1 MMEARMNNF
10 AISTQGL
17 KKKYGWKKEA
27 VKGIDLQVPKGSVY
41 VFLGRNGA
49 GKTTT
54 IKMLMGLLAR
64 DSGQTEVLGFDPE
77 KDPVSVRSRVGFV
90 AENQKMYDW
99 MTIGELIWFN
109 KSFYQTWDDKLV
121 DSLLSRFKLTKDL
134 KLKNLSRGMYAQ
146 VALILALCQDPE
158 LVILDDP
165 ISGLD
170 PVVRREFME
179 SIIEIIHEKERTVFF
194 STHIV
199 NEVEKLADYVGIM
212 HEGNLLVSMPVEE
225 LKNNVKKIRMI
236 FGDKVPED
244 FDVPGLLKKESSGHE
259 VSVIVKDFKK
269 EILED
274 ISNKYK
280 PKSSEIQTLT
290 IEDIFVAMVG

>member
-64 DSGQTEVLGFDPE
+64 DSGNVEVLGFDPE

-99 MTIGELIWFN
+99 MTISELIWFN

-121 DSLLSRFKLTKDL
+121 DSLLARFKLTKDL

-146 VALILALCQDPE
+146 VALILALCQNPE

-179 SIIEIIHEKERTVFF
+179 SIIEILHEKERTVFF

-199 NEVEKLADYVGIM
+199 NEVEKLADHVGIM

-236 FGDKVPED
+236 FDDKVPED

-269 EILED
+269 EILDE

>member
-1 MMEARMNNF
+1 MNDF
-10 AISTQGL
+10 AISTTAL

-64 DSGQTEVLGFDPE
+64 DSGKTEVLGFDSE

-179 SIIEIIHEKERTVFF
+179 SIIEILHEKERTIFF

-199 NEVEKLADYVGIM
+199 NEVEKLADHVGIM

-236 FGDKVPED
+236 FDDKIPDDIAVA
-244 FDVPGLLKKESSGHE
+244 GLLKKESSGHE

-269 EILED
+269 EILKD
-274 ISNKYK
+274 IADRYK
-280 PKSSEIQTLT
+280 PKTSEIQTLT

>member
-1 MMEARMNNF
+1 MNNF

>member
-1 MMEARMNNF
+1 MTMNNL

-64 DSGQTEVLGFDPE
+64 DFGSIEVMGFDPE
-77 KDPVSVRSRVGFV
+77 KDPVSVRSRVGYV

-99 MTIGELIWFN
+99 MTIGELIWFD
-109 KSFYQTWDDKLV
+109 KSFYQKWDDKLV

-179 SIIEIIHEKERTVFF
+179 SIIEILHERERTVFF

-199 NEVEKLADYVGIM
+199 NEVEKLADHVGIM
-212 HEGNLLVSMPVEE
+212 HDGNLLSSMPIDE
-225 LKNNVKKIRMI
+225 LKNNVKRLRLI
-236 FGDKVPED
+236 FEDKVPED
-244 FDVPGLLKKESSGHE
+244 LSVAGMLKKESSGHE
-259 VSVIVKDFKK
+259 VLVTVKDFRK
-269 EILED
+269 ELMDEITNKYRPKVAEVQTLTLED
-274 ISNKYK
+274 IF
-280 PKSSEIQTLT
+280 I
-290 IEDIFVAMVG
+290 AMVG

>member
-1 MMEARMNNF
+1 MNKY
-10 AISTQGL
+10 AITTQGL
-17 KKKYGWKKEA
+17 KKKYGWSKEA

-54 IKMLMGLLAR
+54 IKMLMGLLGR
-64 DSGQTEVLGFDPE
+64 TSGNAEVLGFDPE
-77 KDPVSVRSRVGFV
+77 KDPVSVRSKVGYV
-90 AENQKMYDW
+90 SENQKMYDW

-109 KSFYQTWDDKLV
+109 KSFYQTWDEKLV
-121 DSLLSRFKLTKDL
+121 NSLLSRFKLTKDL

-146 VALILALCQDPE
+146 IALILALAQGPD
-158 LVILDDP
+158 LLILDDP

-179 SIIEIIHEKERTVFF
+179 SIIEILHEKERTVFF

-199 NEVEKLADYVGIM
+199 NEVEKLADRVGIM
-212 HEGNLLVSMPVEE
+212 HDGNLLVSMPTEE
-225 LKNNVKKIRMI
+225 LKNNVKKIRML
-236 FGDKVPED
+236 FDDKIPED
-244 FDVPGLLKKESSGHE
+244 LVVPGLLKKESSGHE
-259 VSVIVKDFKK
+259 ASVIVKDFKK
-269 EILED
+269 ELLDE

-290 IEDIFVAMVG
+290 IEDIFVTMVG